1 MGGRCRPPVS
11 AASSHFCGRLPAC
24 LPACRPALPAC
35 CPSVCRVRVFTF
47 VIGCATGVYSCNHS
61 WLQLST
67 PARYCWGNFGRA
79 VAVAVMAT
87 RPAMQTTTALTS
99 SPPRTPHA
107 RRPHPSSHGGR
118 GGSSWAAVAVRPYPP
133 RPPAPRPTH
142 PRPPPHA
149 LAKPQN
155 GRR

>member
-1 MGGRCRPPVS
+1 MPEVDALKSVIERPLCRNNYIYPRT
-11 AASSHFCGRLPAC
+11 ASRQA
-24 LPACRPALPAC
+24 
-35 CPSVCRVRVFTF
+35 
-47 VIGCATGVYSCNHS
+47 I
-61 WLQLST
+61 
-67 PARYCWGNFGRA
+67 RA
-79 VAVAVMAT
+79 VRQAGRQAVGRM
-87 RPAMQTTTALTS
+87 
-99 SPPRTPHA
+99 
-107 RRPHPSSHGGR
+107 GGR